1 MADGSAIGSDAC
13 LWSTE
18 EDFLPPRWLR
28 NPHLQSI
35 FSTLSGR
42 ALASCATVA
51 KSSPPRG
58 GKSSIAATVCVWSHS
73 ARFRTITVGAKSRRL
88 AILLHGWEGS
98 ANSPDVVS
106 LAQHLF
112 ERGFDVIRL
121 NLRDHGETQH
131 LNVGL
136 FHSCRLAEVVG
147 AVRSLKARHPRHEL
161 SCVGFSLGGNFGL
174 RLGACATSEGLDL
187 AHVVAV
193 CPVIDPAHAL
203 SRLDSGPPV
212 YRRYLMGRW
221 RRSLLRKSAAW
232 PSRYDFRDML
242 QLSSLTKMADYF
254 VRRYTDYPSLHHYL
268 KSYTLVGDSLRGL
281 DVNAWLVA
289 ATDDP
294 IIPVEDVN
302 RLPKL
307 RNTQDYPDP
316 IWRSLRL
323 LRRQTRPELARAPH
337 RTHAERIEGSSP
349 PLKRRES
356 HGIEVPRLKLQHQS
370 ETAKGNS

>member
-1 MADGSAIGSDAC
+1 MADGSAMGSDAC
-13 LWSTE
+13 FWSTE

-35 FSTLSGR
+35 FSTLLWPRPRLLRDCREVLAASRREIVDCGDGVRLVAFR
-42 ALASCATVA
+42 AIPHDRRRSKV
-51 KSSPPRG
+51 
-58 GKSSIAATVCVWSHS
+58 
-73 ARFRTITVGAKSRRL
+73 RRL

-147 AVRSLKARHPRHEL
+147 AVRSLRARHPRHEL

-203 SRLDSGPPV
+203 SRLDSGPLV

-232 PSRYDFRDML
+232 PSRYDFRDMV
-242 QLSSLTKMADYF
+242 QMSSLTKMADYF

-268 KSYTLVGDSLRGL
+268 KSYTLVGDSLRSL

-307 RNTQDYPDP
+307 HT
-316 IWRSLRL
+316 LRITRTRFGGHCGYYDGKPGPSWL
-323 LRRQTRPELARAPH
+323 ERRVE
-337 RTHAERIEGSSP
+337 RTLSG
-349 PLKRRES
+349 L
-356 HGIEVPRLKLQHQS
+356 
-370 ETAKGNS
+370 